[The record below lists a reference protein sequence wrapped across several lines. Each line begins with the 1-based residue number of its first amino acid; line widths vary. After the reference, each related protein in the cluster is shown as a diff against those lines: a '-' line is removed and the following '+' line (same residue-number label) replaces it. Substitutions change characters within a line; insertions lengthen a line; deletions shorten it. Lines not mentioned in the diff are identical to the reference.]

1 MTWINAIQTKQL
13 ESPPSIDER
22 VSIAKVLVNK
32 ATINPQNI
40 SVVLSTGIDFFIQP
54 SDSVAIASGLAADHA
69 LCATI
74 NNSCASMSAA
84 IELAMYRI
92 SGQLDD
98 IAIVTSSSIFSDIYR
113 TGKPVDCA
121 NGVGAAIIS
130 NKKEGFKIEKIAH
143 RKNASFFGLKT
154 IVPMDDN
161 PNKLKF
167 NENKTDCLWN
177 TYRQEAIDFPV
188 EAMKATLSEHG
199 WSLSEVDHWIF
210 HSSEL
215 TKLWI
220 SSLGLNIKKIHP
232 NMGALTSLAQLDKL
246 MISGN
251 LMPKNKIAVLEL
263 ALGMSVS
270 IILLEHEGEQ

>member
-1 MTWINAIQTKQL
+1 MTWINSIQTTLL
-13 ESPPSIDER
+13 ESPPSIEER
-22 VSIAKVLVNK
+22 VFVAKTLVIK
-32 ATINPQNI
+32 AAINPQDI

-54 SDSVAIASGLAADHA
+54 SDSVAIAAGLAADNA

-84 IELAMYRI
+84 IELAMNKI
-92 SGQLDD
+92 KGQPEDV
-98 IAIVTSSSIFSDIYR
+98 AIVTSSSIFNDIYR
-113 TGKPVDCA
+113 DGKPVDYA

-130 NKKEGFKIEKIAH
+130 NKKGGFKIKKIAH

-154 IVPMDDN
+154 IIPMDDN

-167 NENKTDCLWN
+167 NENKTDGFWN
-177 TYRQEAIDFPV
+177 SYRQEAVDFPIEV
-188 EAMKATLSEHG
+188 MKDTLCEQG
-199 WSLSEVDHWIF
+199 WDISEVDHWVF

-220 SSLGLNIKKIHP
+220 SGLGLSIEQSHP

-270 IILLEHEGEQ
+270 IILLESEEVL

>member
-92 SGQLDD
+92 SGQLDN

-154 IVPMDDN
+154 IIPIGESSS
-161 PNKLKF
+161 KLKF
-167 NENKTDCLWN
+167 NENKDGRLWD
-177 TYRQEAIDFPV
+177 TYRQAAVDFPI
-188 EAMKATLSEHG
+188 EAMKETLCEHG
-199 WSLSEVDHWIF
+199 WDISEVDHWIF
-210 HSSEL
+210 HRSEL

-220 SSLGLNIKKIHP
+220 SGLGLNIDQSHP

-246 MISGN
+246 KNSGY
-251 LMPKNKIAVLEL
+251 LMPKDKIAVLEL

-270 IILLEHEGEQ
+270 IMLLESEEYA